1 MRKKS
6 RVKYVVLIFVC
17 LSIFVYGF
25 IKVNINKP
33 ELVRKRSWFTMD
45 LKVKPFDFRIETK
58 EYVFY
63 VNNKVFDNLKEKYTE
78 VYNGIFSR

>member
-45 LKVKPFDFRIETK
+45 LKVNPFDFRIETK

>member
-6 RVKYVVLIFVC
+6 KIKYFVLIFVC
-17 LSIFVYGF
+17 FCIFVYGF

-33 ELVRKRSWFTMD
+33 NWFRKNLWFTMD

-58 EYVFY
+58 GLCFLR
-63 VNNKVFDNLKEKYTE
+63 KQ
-78 VYNGIFSR
+78 

>member
-45 LKVKPFDFRIETK
+45 LKVNPFDFRIETK

-63 VNNKVFDNLKEKYTE
+63 VNNKVFDNLKEKYTD